1 MSKILLKLNKAKF
14 VLILVLFC
22 IAFAV
27 VNTSF
32 AARGQPQ
39 RGSSRQRSTSRR
51 SREPQTR
58 GARGT
63 ERQDDRIQQRTQ
75 AVSDT
80 AEAIDTNLV
89 EMLNLVNQ
97 LQRPDMEQIGSAQQS
112 LGNSRK
118 YLKQF
123 SNNIMCQYYMLNA
136 WINYFDSGADK
147 ALPPAT
153 QAYRKDRSNNDAHA
167 TQAAMA
173 ILAGQKPLTLR
184 PERQAQQDQ
193 EPAGRTTRGGAGRQS
208 RGRSGRQGAPSRR
221 GRAGSDAAYGGGGAG
236 AGGTFSGTVSS
247 GNILNLNA
255 DRIKADWLGKKI
267 GPLKFNCLNATKF
280 SYNPAQANL
289 CILFW
294 KLSSEGSDNYADPEE
309 SGNIGRASSSS
320 AATGSRYARSRPS
333 LDRGSR
339 MGRASSLDRRA
350 SQAGRGAFD
359 SANTADDPFSSQMSA
374 FADLFYS
381 EFQNPGLK
389 FAAINADRPES
400 KSAVMAKLLES
411 PWPWAQI
418 MLNDPTAAEQLANIN
433 IAELDTAEPV
443 LAIVVENG
451 TTKYVGPAAGFL
463 APMVLRDFAAADF
476 GFGTQD
482 FVPAQAQTDPNL
494 LTSALIP
501 ADSSITAK
509 PIQQLQVQLQQN
521 TAITTK
527 DFQAQKLLE
536 YARGLFI
543 PAGRKGFITN
553 QKGVDLCR
561 QVISEYPNTSYAEEA
576 RKLLRT
582 VPPEEQKRYDI
593 TNEEMGL

>member
-1 MSKILLKLNKAKF
+1 M
-14 VLILVLFC
+14 
-22 IAFAV
+22 
-27 VNTSF
+27 
-32 AARGQPQ
+32 
-39 RGSSRQRSTSRR
+39 
-51 SREPQTR
+51 
-58 GARGT
+58 
-63 ERQDDRIQQRTQ
+63 QQRTQ

-97 LQRPDMEQIGSAQQS
+97 LQRPNMEQIGSAQQS
-112 LGNSRK
+112 LEKSRK

-153 QAYRKDRSNNDAHA
+153 QAYRKDPSNNDAHA
-167 TQAAMA
+167 TQAGMA

-193 EPAGRTTRGGAGRQS
+193 EPASRTTRGGADRQS
-208 RGRSGRQGAPSRR
+208 RGRSGRQDTPSRR
-221 GRAGSDAAYGGGGAG
+221 GRTGSDAAGGGAG
-236 AGGTFSGTVSS
+236 AGGTFSGTISS

-267 GPLKFNCLNATKF
+267 GPLQFNCLNGTKF
-280 SYNPAQANL
+280 SYDPAQATL
-289 CILFW
+289 CVLFW
-294 KLSSEGSDNYADPEE
+294 KLTSQDSAGNSDSEE
-309 SGNIGRASSSS
+309 SGNIGRASS
-320 AATGSRYARSRPS
+320 APTGGRDARSR
-333 LDRGSR
+333 RGSR
-339 MGRASSLDRRA
+339 MGRDSRLDRPTY
-350 SQAGRGAFD
+350 QTGRGAFD
-359 SANTADDPFSSQMSA
+359 SANIADDPFSSQMSA
-374 FADLFYS
+374 FANLFYS
-381 EFQNPGLK
+381 EFQNPELK

-433 IAELDTAEPV
+433 IAELDTAEPLLV
-443 LAIVVENG
+443 IVVENG
-451 TTKYVGPAAGFL
+451 TTKYAGPAAGFL
-463 APMVLRDFAAADF
+463 APMVLRDFAAADSSF
-476 GFGTQD
+476 DTQD
-482 FVPAQAQTDPNL
+482 FVAAQTQTDPNL

-509 PIQQLQVQLQQN
+509 PTQQLQVQLQQN
-521 TAITTK
+521 TAITTE

-543 PAGRKGFITN
+543 PAGRKGFLSSKT
-553 QKGVDLCR
+553 GVDLCR
-561 QVISEYPNTSYAEEA
+561 QIIREYPTTPYADEA